1 MRAAQWRRVTALRDV
16 LARTLT
22 DPLLSVLAVLVVFA
36 AVWFAVNFARPL
48 AFPVVAWTP
57 GPLSFTLAAFAAAR
71 AGRTVA
77 LAAPARSFWRRLS
90 VAAGLITVALI
101 SNAHDALT
109 GSGPQIQYVGPL
121 TIGLYLGG
129 VLVALWALARLPE
142 ASRSRKTQLT
152 LGLDA
157 GVVMLAAALFAG
169 YFTVRS
175 SSQLSA
181 LTGSVWW
188 GLTVVT
194 LGFVTILAAVRL
206 ALAGSAPLD
215 RLALSVLGLGV
226 LAGALGGALTP
237 LVEAKPHLHVGQVSV
252 PIAAFL
258 FALSAGLQRS
268 VAARPAPLPRRRRP
282 FSLLPYA
289 AIAATDAL
297 LLFSTWPAGPEI
309 RVIVIGAITLTG
321 LVAVRQITAFYD
333 NANLLARL
341 DASMLELGRHEQ
353 RFRSL
358 VQNSSDVITINDVSG
373 KYTYISPSVEA
384 ILGIPTDQWLGR
396 SVHEFVHPDDR
407 GVMREMGDLLRK
419 RPGTTAT
426 CQVRMRH
433 ADGSWRWAEVVS
445 TNQMD
450 DPSIRGIVSNTRD
463 ITETRRFQDQLA
475 HEATHDA
482 LTLLANR
489 ALFTEQA
496 VGALAESPHRGVAL
510 ALIDLDDFKT
520 VNDRLGHA
528 VGDALLVA
536 VADRLRECVRRG
548 DTVARLGGDE
558 FAVLLRDVTSAEADR
573 IAQEIIAA
581 LGAPVGASGHELLVQ
596 ASIGLVDGGSGMD
609 ASELLRRADVAMYAA
624 KEQGKS
630 RYVRYTDDMDTRAVE
645 HARVGA
651 ELRHALSAGE
661 LFLLYQ
667 PVVTLPGGG
676 LSGVEALV
684 RWRHPERGLVSP
696 AEFIPVAERTGM
708 IVEVG
713 AWVLGEACR
722 QMAAWKQRYGDAA
735 PAKMSVNVSARQ
747 LREPAFGQTVAEA
760 LEATGLRPADL
771 LLEITETA
779 VFDGGPALETVHTLH
794 ALGVN
799 LALDDFGTGHSSLGL
814 LRTCPVDVL
823 KVDKLFVDGVTGSV
837 EQAAIATSMAHIAQ
851 AMRLRAVA
859 EGVETADQ
867 ARRLYQLG
875 YRLAQGF
882 HFARPLPPEEIEPW
896 LAERAAGDGPDRW
909 APSSLAG

>member
-1 MRAAQWRRVTALRDV
+1 MTGALRGWPASPSALLDRARARPMLWTLGAICVFSLGWFALGLV
-16 LARTLT
+16 LPPAW
-22 DPLLSVLAVLVVFA
+22 PMVAWIPVVVSVL
-36 AVWFAVNFARPL
+36 
-48 AFPVVAWTP
+48 
-57 GPLSFTLAAFAAAR
+57 LAATACVRVSRSASLTPV
-71 AGRTVA
+71 GRT
-77 LAAPARSFWRRLS
+77 FWRRLGIS
-90 VAAGLITVALI
+90 MALLSAGLVNGVYDMFTTPGV
-101 SNAHDALT
+101 SMR
-109 GSGPQIQYVGPL
+109 YVGPL
-121 TIGLYLGG
+121 TMGLYLG
-129 VLVALWALARLPE
+129 ALLITIWALLKLPIRQ
-142 ASRSRKTQLT
+142 RSRRALLT

-157 GVVMLAAALFAG
+157 GVVMLAAALFAWHLVLRAG
-169 YFTVRS
+169 PDVMDATGSSWTVLLVIALCFVEVLTAVKLVLTGAGPLHRS
-175 SSQLSA
+175 VLTALGMSVVAGAASSA
-181 LTGSVWW
+181 L
-188 GLTVVT
+188 
-194 LGFVTILAAVRL
+194 
-206 ALAGSAPLD
+206 APL
-215 RLALSVLGLGV
+215 LH
-226 LAGALGGALTP
+226 
-237 LVEAKPHLHVGQVSV
+237 AKPYLATTHVGV
-252 PIAAFL
+252 PLIAF
-258 FALSAGLQRS
+258 FTGLAVERQRR
-268 VAARPAPLPRRRRP
+268 VAAAPAAAPQRGRRP

-289 AIAATDAL
+289 AVAAADILLLISAHQSDPQIGVIAAGT
-297 LLFSTWPAGPEI
+297 I
-309 RVIVIGAITLTG
+309 AITA
-321 LVAVRQITAFYD
+321 LVVLRQIVSFYD
-333 NANLLARL
+333 NA
-341 DASMLELGRHEQ
+341 
-353 RFRSL
+353 SL
-358 VQNSSDVITINDVSG
+358 
-373 KYTYISPSVEA
+373 
-384 ILGIPTDQWLGR
+384 
-396 SVHEFVHPDDR
+396 
-407 GVMREMGDLLRK
+407 
-419 RPGTTAT
+419 
-426 CQVRMRH
+426 
-433 ADGSWRWAEVVS
+433 
-445 TNQMD
+445 
-450 DPSIRGIVSNTRD
+450 
-463 ITETRRFQDQLA
+463 QDQLS
-475 HEATHDA
+475 HQATHDA
-482 LTLLANR
+482 LTRLANR
-489 ALFTEQA
+489 ALFTDRA

-573 IAQEIIAA
+573 ITERIIAA
-581 LGAPVGASGHELLVQ
+581 LGAPVRASGHELLVQ

-779 VFDGGPALETVHTLH
+779 VFDGGPALETVQAVQ
-794 ALGVN
+794 ALGVPI
-799 LALDDFGTGHSSLGL
+799 ALDDFGTGHSSLGL

-823 KVDKLFVDGVTGSV
+823 KVDKLFIDGVTGTA
-837 EQAAIATSMAHIAQ
+837 EQAAIASSLAHIAQ
-851 AMRLRAVA
+851 VMRLRAVA
-859 EGVETADQ
+859 EGVETAEQ
-867 ARRLYQLG
+867 AERLYQLG

-882 HFARPLPPEEIEPW
+882 HFAPPLSVGNIEQI
-896 LAERAAGDGPDRW
+896 LDTRAESPD
-909 APSSLAG
+909 PSSWERPALAG